1 MTMKSKLMIFERA
14 GQPLRLETCEIP
26 PLKAGEVLVKNE
38 YATLCRSDIST
49 YLGRRIEKS
58 PTILGHEIV
67 GRVAALGTSASDVN
81 GCTLRVG
88 ERVTWAIYASD
99 PSSEMSRRGIPQKSP
114 DLFKYGHEQVTP
126 TSTLHGGLA
135 EYTLLRRFTPI
146 LPLDEQIPLPA
157 ASIINCAVATVAGSL
172 RLADELQGRRVVIWG
187 TGMLGVIACAMCREK
202 GAGEV
207 VAVDIT
213 PERLEI
219 AKRFGA
225 TELLLPDA
233 PALRQRAADV

>member
-67 GRVAALGTSASDVN
+67 GRVAALGAPTSDAN
-81 GCTLRVG
+81 GFTLRVG

-99 PSSEMSRRGIPQKSP
+99 PSSEMSRRGIPKKSP

-172 RLADELQGRRVVIWG
+172 RLAGELQGRRVIVWG
-187 TGMLGVIACAMCREK
+187 AGMLGVIACAMCREK
-202 GAGEV
+202 GADEV
-207 VAVDIT
+207 VAVDIN

-219 AKRFGA
+219 AKRFA
-225 TELLLPDA
+225 RRSCSSPML
-233 PALRQRAADV
+233 QH